1 MLDIDDIGLE
11 EIDRKLLKILCT
23 DIAGGPTGLSTL
35 AAAIT
40 EEPDTVLEVY
50 EPFLI
55 KEGLIQRTPRGRIA
69 TEKAFL
75 HLKINP
81 VKSVNQIAFE
91 DLKEVNIEEQALEES

>member
-1 MLDIDDIGLE
+1 M
-11 EIDRKLLKILCT
+11 
-23 DIAGGPTGLSTL
+23 
-35 AAAIT
+35 
-40 EEPDTVLEVY
+40 LEVY

-91 DLKEVNIEEQALEES
+91 DLKEANIEEQALEES